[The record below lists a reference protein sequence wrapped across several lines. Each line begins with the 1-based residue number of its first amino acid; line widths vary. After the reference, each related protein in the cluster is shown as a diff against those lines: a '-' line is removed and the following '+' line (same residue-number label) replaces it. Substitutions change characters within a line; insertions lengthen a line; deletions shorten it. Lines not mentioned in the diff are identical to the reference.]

1 MGSGIRRSD
10 DRKNQKIPMLD
21 TTDISLVVP
30 CHYYSQGGYHC
41 VEGHLYRYVHP
52 DHSMDLEG
60 EKAGVIAELVRE
72 EGFPIQCPAC
82 EGKGVL
88 LTRLGRQTIQFLQT
102 YAYPMLR
109 EMVQDIMEEKL

>member
-1 MGSGIRRSD
+1 
-10 DRKNQKIPMLD
+10 MLD

-30 CHYYSQGGYHC
+30 CHYYSHGGYHC
-41 VEGHLYRYVHP
+41 VEGHLFKYVHP

-60 EKAGVIAELVRE
+60 EKAGVIAEVVRE
-72 EGFPIQCPAC
+72 EGVPIQCPAC

-109 EMVQDIMEEKL
+109 GMVQNIMEEKL